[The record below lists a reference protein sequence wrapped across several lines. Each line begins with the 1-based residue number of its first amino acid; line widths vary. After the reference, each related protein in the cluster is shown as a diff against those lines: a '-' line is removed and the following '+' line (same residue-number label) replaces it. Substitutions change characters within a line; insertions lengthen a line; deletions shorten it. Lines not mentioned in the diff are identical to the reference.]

1 MDGKCYHCNY
11 FFVFFDGQRRNPL
24 DYFRMGIIEE
34 ISFFSFNVEDRAR
47 SQKLCAEMMRKLK
60 NKVPGL

>member
-1 MDGKCYHCNY
+1 MDGKRYHCNH
-11 FFVFFDGQRRNPL
+11 FSIFFDGQRHNPL

-34 ISFFSFNVEDRAR
+34 ISFFSFDVEDRAR
-47 SQKLCAEMMRKLK
+47 SQKCAEMMRKLK